1 MYFLDKKFW
10 QTPRRIFQVTNFF
23 EFGYPK
29 VTVHK
34 YAETIQGRK
43 QFKGG
48 NYMRRYGTYLDKF

>member
-1 MYFLDKKFW
+1 MYFWTKSFGKH
-10 QTPRRIFQVTNFF
+10 QVTNFF